1 MNADEIE
8 SVLGDAR
15 ALHETLRGM
24 ADFRR
29 FPALLDRTEPEVHA
43 FLDHVVAGVR
53 DARSLN
59 EKVIERLE
67 ITLEELT
74 AESPPEVVETP
85 EPVRHYQPPASL
97 EQITMANPT
106 GMREVVLVAESS
118 ATVLEEVERF
128 LTEEDYR
135 VISVRDGFEAIATYG
150 RLWTAIDL
158 VMLDFDLPGLSGEL
172 VFEELLAIN
181 PQVAVV
187 VSSGFSAPEKG
198 KFHQMLARGLSGFLP
213 RPFERERLIRQIQS
227 VLAHRQAPGA
237 SRPRP

>member
-1 MNADEIE
+1 MNAEEIR
-8 SVLGDAR
+8 SALDDAR
-15 ALHETLRGM
+15 SLHETLRGM

-43 FLDHVVAGVR
+43 FLDHVVAAVR

-59 EKVIERLE
+59 EKVINRLE
-67 ITLEELT
+67 MTVEELT
-74 AESPPEVVETP
+74 VEALPEVVEAP
-85 EPVRHYQPPASL
+85 EAPRRYQPPTSL

-118 ATVLEEVERF
+118 ASVLEEVEGF

-135 VISVRDGFEAIATYG
+135 VISVRDGFEAVATYG

-181 PQVAVV
+181 PHVAVV
-187 VSSGFSAPEKG
+187 VISGFSAPEKG
-198 KFHQMLARGLSGFLP
+198 KFHQMLARGLSAFLP
-213 RPFERERLIRQIQS
+213 KPFERERLIRQIQS
-227 VLAHRQAPGA
+227 VMAHRQAPGP
-237 SRPRP
+237 SRPR

>member
-1 MNADEIE
+1 MNAEEIGAI
-8 SVLGDAR
+8 LAR
-15 ALHETLRGM
+15 ARLLHETLRAM
-24 ADFRR
+24 ADFRQ
-29 FPALLDRTEPEVHA
+29 FPALLDRTEPEVQA
-43 FLDHVVAGVR
+43 FLDHVVASVR

-59 EKVIERLE
+59 ANVIDRLTL
-67 ITLEELT
+67 TLEELT
-74 AESPPEVVETP
+74 AEPPPPAVEAP
-85 EPVRHYQPPASL
+85 EPPRHFQPPTSL

-118 ATVLEEVERF
+118 AAVLQEVENF

-135 VISVRDGFEAIATYG
+135 VISVRDGFEAISTYG

-158 VMLDFDLPGLSGEL
+158 VMVDFDLPGLSGEL

-187 VSSGFSAPEKG
+187 ISSGSSAPEKG
-198 KFHQMLARGLSGFLP
+198 KFHQMLTRGLSGFLP

-227 VLAHRQAPGA
+227 VLAHRSTSGGA
-237 SRPRP
+237 RSP